1 MDGLMHNKKGGCCQ
15 SVGGGKNS
23 GCGGCCCHREAILS
37 EDEKQFLSLLAET
50 PFLPVTKFLLKSTK
64 SDHIESVALAP
75 VYLTDKNDSMETIKN
90 TGRIIERLAEHNVI
104 SIDYD
109 IPLENYDYSDYEQ
122 SDVFACLK
130 EMVAEGQNNPNF
142 IFDTAGLQFG
152 SVALT
157 GIGQDALDKMDK

>member
-1 MDGLMHNKKGGCCQ
+1 MHNKKGGCCQ

-23 GCGGCCCHREAILS
+23 GCGGCCCHREVILS

-90 TGRIIERLAEHNVI
+90 TGRIIERLAEHNAI

-122 SDVFACLK
+122 SDVFAYLK
-130 EMVAEGQNNPNF
+130 EMVAEGQNNSNF